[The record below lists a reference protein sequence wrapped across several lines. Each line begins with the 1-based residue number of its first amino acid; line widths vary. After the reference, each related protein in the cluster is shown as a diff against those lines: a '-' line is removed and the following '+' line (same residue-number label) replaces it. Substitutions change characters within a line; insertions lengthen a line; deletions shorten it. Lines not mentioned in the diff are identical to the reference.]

1 MRGFILRLQHF
12 SSTLRTNSKQALR
25 KHRKTDSSSFQHDI
39 LDQGAVPLRKT
50 GSQVPEAKKS
60 FPEPSWG
67 LPSTSGPKSFS
78 LSLSLSFFF
87 FFFFLHASE
96 TTVPSMHWTGG
107 WAGDLKMSVSWT
119 FYLQED
125 HFMGNRWG
133 NSVRLYFLGLQ
144 NHCRWWLQPRN

>member
-87 FFFFLHASE
+87 LDCISFFGVVIIIFLFYFIFKFYIIVLVLPNIKMNPPQVYMCS
-96 TTVPSMHWTGG
+96 PS
-107 WAGDLKMSVSWT
+107 
-119 FYLQED
+119 
-125 HFMGNRWG
+125 
-133 NSVRLYFLGLQ
+133 
-144 NHCRWWLQPRN
+144 

>member
-78 LSLSLSFFF
+78 LSLSLFLFFRPSWGSAGGEEEKETEDCIYLLRSWYLLSARPAIRLHIFQSCKKNNQVSFLAIF
-87 FFFFLHASE
+87 
-96 TTVPSMHWTGG
+96 V
-107 WAGDLKMSVSWT
+107 LKLLFW
-119 FYLQED
+119 
-125 HFMGNRWG
+125 N
-133 NSVRLYFLGLQ
+133 
-144 NHCRWWLQPRN
+144 